1 MVTEQ
6 HLRVGVIGT
15 GTMGK
20 NHVRVYTLI
29 REAELVAVADPDPR
43 SREEVA
49 ARYNIP
55 AYRDHREILDKV
67 DAVSIAVPTAQHR
80 AIALD
85 CLEAGVHV
93 LVEKPIASTSA
104 EGREMV
110 AAAKV
115 AGRVLQVGHVERF
128 NPAVM
133 ELVRVLEGERVVA
146 IDARRLSPVTP
157 RVTDIDVVFDL
168 MVHDIDI
175 ALSIAGGPMA
185 KLSAVGRP
193 VPPAPLDHVVAH
205 GRTTSGVIVR
215 FAASKITQET
225 VRQLEV
231 TTERAYITVNYLTK
245 DIIVHRSAAIS
256 VTRGDGYSYVEE
268 GSFSRPHLAAIEPL
282 RSEIEHFL
290 GCVRSGATP
299 LTSGESAIAALEVAE
314 RVQRSASGDPT
325 PAT

>member
-1 MVTEQ
+1 MTGQ
-6 HLRVGVIGT
+6 HVRVGVIGT

-20 NHVRVYTLI
+20 NHVRVYSVI
-29 REAELVAVADPDPR
+29 RDATLVAVADPDAAVR
-43 SREEVA
+43 NEIT

-55 AYRDHREILDKV
+55 AYRDHRELLDKV
-67 DAVSIAVPTAQHR
+67 DAVTIAVPTAQHR
-80 AIALD
+80 AIALH

-110 AAAKV
+110 AAAKA

-133 ELVRVLEGERVVA
+133 ELARVLEGERVVA

-185 KLSAVGRP
+185 ELSAVGRP
-193 VPPAPLDHVVAH
+193 APPARLDHVVAH
-205 GRTTSGVIVR
+205 GRTTNGVIVR

-231 TTERAYITVNYLTK
+231 TTERTYITVNYLTK
-245 DIIVHRSAAIS
+245 EITVHRSAAIS
-256 VTRGDGYSYVEE
+256 VTQGDGYSYVEE
-268 GSFSRPHLAAIEPL
+268 GNFSRPHVAAIEPL

-314 RVQRSASGDPT
+314 RVQRSALGGRT
-325 PAT
+325 PDT